1 MRDLVGNTVVRRS
14 VTVRSPRRIG
24 IAVVCA
30 AMTLAVTPLTAQAQT
45 QPGRVAGRV
54 TDSAG
59 AGLAASVRVIGDS
72 RYSVYA
78 GADGHYVISDLPPA
92 SYRLEAHFI
101 GYQADTFSVIV
112 PPGQT
117 ATYRVILH
125 AATNTLRSV
134 VISSPRMNETEAG
147 ALQEQ
152 KDADN
157 IVTVMSG
164 NVIRSLPNANAAEA
178 LARMP
183 GVTAER
189 DEGEG
194 KFVEIRGTPPSFQHV
209 TIDGA
214 YIPGTLNGDR
224 SVKLDDVPADI
235 LGALEVT
242 KTLTADQDAAAIGGS
257 VNLVT
262 KIPEGSPRG
271 YASGLYA
278 YQSLENH
285 SNGYGAATY
294 GGRVGDSQQLGFL
307 VSGTYDRTN
316 RVINDVEPSWT
327 ADVQAPNGSLQ
338 SVNGAGYTHVFP
350 SSWSQREYNYY
361 RTRYGLGGDLDYRF
375 SPTSTIYIKGLWSAF
390 FDEANRW
397 ETNLSAGGD
406 SLIGGV
412 PTATGATVQN
422 TVSNRGP
429 IEHTWGFTGGG
440 KQTLGRLQLAYA
452 ANYAG
457 STANQHNHYD
467 DNYTLM
473 AGGSP
478 YTFNY
483 NYDANLLVPKYFVDG
498 ATKGAIANGSQYLLN
513 GLNTDNELT
522 NGQVVGARADGL
534 IPYQLGTLPA
544 AFKFGVKADNEHKG
558 YLSFQPSYS
567 PNSNLTLAQFMS
579 SYSAPQFYSHICVG
593 CYLLAPFGSIP
604 GVNQNLV
611 ANPGDW
617 TFLPNTTADRL
628 ASFAGTE
635 NVLAAY
641 GMQTLDINN
650 LHVNLGLRVENTKV
664 GYVGAGLD
672 SLGNLLPNL
681 LRGDHSYTDLFP
693 SLQLRYGIDDNTNLR
708 LAVTRGI
715 ARPNYSDL
723 APSFNAAG
731 ASFGSIT
738 SAISMGNPNLQP
750 ERAWNYDLLGEH
762 YFSSVGV
769 ISGGVFYKDITNFI
783 FNRNFLYNGPL
794 TAYNGFYVS
803 QPQNGPSAHLW
814 GVEFDYTQHLAFLP
828 GAWSGLGFDLNWTH
842 VESRAVVPQDT
853 TQGYSSP
860 FRHAA
865 LPRQFPNLFNLSLL
879 YDATAVTARVTGQY
893 TSASI
898 YGYGNDGTSNPASGD
913 NYNYAHFQIDAAVTW
928 TVIGTTALTAQV
940 LNANNAVFGFF
951 NGTTAHQ
958 FNTQREYYGTTLS
971 LGVRQG
977 F

>member
-1 MRDLVGNTVVRRS
+1 MHYLVGKGVVRRR
-14 VTVRSPRRIG
+14 VAARLARRIG
-24 IAVVCA
+24 IAISCA
-30 AMTLAVTPLTAQAQT
+30 AMTLAVTPFTAQAQG
-45 QPGRVAGRV
+45 QPGSIAGRV

-72 RYSVYA
+72 RHSVYA
-78 GADGHYVISDLPPA
+78 GADGHYVIPDIPPG
-92 SYRLEAHFI
+92 SYRLETHFI
-101 GYQADTFSVIV
+101 GYQADTFSVDV

-117 ATYRVILH
+117 ATYRVVLH
-125 AATNTLRSV
+125 AANNTLKSV
-134 VISSPRMNETEAG
+134 VISSPRLNETQAG

-164 NVIRSLPNANAAEA
+164 DVIRSLPNANAAEA

-194 KFVEIRGTPPSFQHV
+194 KFVEIRGTPPIFQHV

-214 YIPGTLNGDR
+214 YVPGTLNGDR

-278 YQSLENH
+278 YQSLESH
-285 SNGYGAATY
+285 SNGNGAATY
-294 GGRVGDSQQLGFL
+294 GGRVGNTQQLGFL
-307 VSGTYDRTN
+307 LSGTFDRTN

-327 ADVQAPNGSLQ
+327 ADVQNPDGSF
-338 SVNGAGYTHVFP
+338 SGVNGAGYTHVFP

-375 SPTSTIYIKGLWSAF
+375 SPTSTLYIKGLWSAF

-422 TVSNRGP
+422 VVSNRGP

-440 KQTLGRLQLAYA
+440 KQGLGRLQLSYA

-467 DNYTLM
+467 DSYNLTVP
-473 AGGSP
+473 G
-478 YTFNY
+478 FNY
-483 NYDANLLVPKYFVDG
+483 NYDANLTVPKYFVDG
-498 ATKGAIANGSQYLLN
+498 PTKGAISSPSLYNLSSLS
-513 GLNTDNELT
+513 TDNELT
-522 NGQVVGARADGL
+522 NGQVVGARADAL
-534 IPYQLGTLPA
+534 IPYELGALPA
-544 AFKFGVKADNEHKG
+544 TFKFGVKADNEHKG
-558 YLSFQPSYS
+558 YLSFQPGYA
-567 PNSNLTLAQFMS
+567 PNGNLTLAQFLS
-579 SYSAPQFYSHICVG
+579 TYSAPRFYSHVCAG

-604 GVNQNLV
+604 AVNQNLV
-611 ANPGDW
+611 ANPNDW
-617 TFLPNTTADRL
+617 TFQQNLVNDRL

-641 GMQTLDINN
+641 GMQTLEIDN
-650 LHVNLGLRVENTKV
+650 LHVNVGLRAENTTV
-664 GYVGAGLD
+664 GYVGAGVD
-672 SLGNLLPNL
+672 SLGNLLPSL
-681 LRGDHSYTDLFP
+681 LRGSHSYTDLFP
-693 SLQLRYGIDDNTNLR
+693 SLQLRYGVDDNTNLR

-715 ARPNYSDL
+715 ARPNYTDL

-731 ASFGSIT
+731 ASFGSL
-738 SAISMGNPNLQP
+738 SSSISEGNPNLHP
-750 ERAWNYDLLGEH
+750 EHAWNYDLLGEH

-769 ISGGVFYKDITNFI
+769 ISGGVFYKDITDFI
-783 FNRNFLYNGPL
+783 FPRNFLYSGPL
-794 TAYNGFYVS
+794 AAYHGFYVS

-814 GVEFDYTQHLAFLP
+814 GTEFDYTQHLAFLP
-828 GAWSGLGFDLNWTH
+828 GAWRGLGFDLNWTH
-842 VESRAVVPQDT
+842 VESRALVPQDS
-853 TQGYSSP
+853 G

-865 LPRQFPNLFNLSLL
+865 LPRQFPNLFNASIL
-879 YDATAVTARVTGQY
+879 YDATQVTARMTGQY

-898 YGYGNDGTSNPASGD
+898 YGYGADGTSNPSSGD
-913 NYNYAHFQIDAAVTW
+913 NYNYAHFQIDGAVTW
-928 TVIGTTALTAQV
+928 TVRGTTALTAQV
-940 LNANNAVFGFF
+940 LNLNNAVFGFF

-958 FNTQREYYGTTLS
+958 YNTQREYYGTTLS